1 MAEGITSILGNA
13 GVSDGSSSLLA
24 RFGTVTIAGCCL
36 LGGSLSGDDPDSPVL
51 KTATTQMVHTS
62 AARSAVKGC
71 CKKPRRLLRII
82 AVFIVG

>member
-24 RFGTVTIAGCCL
+24 RFGTVFVGCYL
-36 LGGSLSGDDPDSPVL
+36 LGGSLSGDDPDSPVPRI
-51 KTATTQMVHTS
+51 ATTQMVHTS

-71 CKKPRRLLRII
+71 
-82 AVFIVG
+82 